1 MFRLSRLSCVEH
13 MQSGIRVFWY
23 ISVNEQLL
31 CPYKSRN
38 SMCSLCNVVLGLAAA
53 ILLNPSE

>member
-1 MFRLSRLSCVEH
+1 MFRLSSVEH
-13 MQSGIRVFWY
+13 MQSGIRVFRY

-38 SMCSLCNVVLGLAAA
+38 SMCSLCNVVLGASCCHSVE
-53 ILLNPSE
+53 PK